1 MVFGILGT
9 DKRVLAL
16 AMARMADAL
25 GNSFLIIVLPLYIAS
40 GEISIAG
47 IVGSEVLGFTI
58 TEELLIGIVL
68 SLFGFL
74 NSFNQPITGRL
85 SDRLGRRKPF
95 ILGGLVV
102 FGIASATYP
111 FVSSYWSILVVRALQ
126 GLGAALTV
134 PATIALVNDYAT
146 GDDERGG
153 NFGVFNPFRLI
164 GFGFGPI
171 VAGTV
176 VAGGFGS
183 DTVVTYTLAG
193 LSISG
198 FNAAFSIAV
207 LGAVVSFLLVVA
219 VVDEPEGTAAE
230 AGDDLSIRVRDPEG
244 GLDPVFAVGVG
255 TLFMA
260 LTIALFATLQQPI
273 NDALGQGSTLFGL
286 QFSAV
291 VAANVLLQ
299 APVGNWADRFG
310 RRPFLLAGFALL
322 GPTVL
327 AQGLVPQFTAPDAVV
342 GSVVMLVARLLQGVA
357 VAMVFAPGLAVAGD
371 LARGR
376 GSGTTLSVL
385 TMAFGLGVA
394 FGPLVSGFLFS
405 FGIAAPF
412 VFGAAL
418 AVLAFVLTYTQ
429 VPETLNTGGPTAA
442 DVDGDGTPTPQD

>member
-1 MVFGILGT
+1 MVLGT
-9 DKRVLAL
+9 DRRVLAL

-40 GEISIAG
+40 GQID
-47 IVGSEVLGFTI
+47 VGALVGTRVFGFLV
-58 TEELLIGIVL
+58 TEEFLIGLVL

-74 NSFNQPITGRL
+74 NSFGQPVTGRV
-85 SDRLGRRKPF
+85 SDRFGARKPF

-102 FGIASATYP
+102 FGVASATYP
-111 FVSSYWSILVVRALQ
+111 FVSGYWAVLVVRALQ

-134 PATIALVNDYAT
+134 PATVALVNDYAT
-146 GDDERGG
+146 SDAERGG
-153 NFGVFNPFRLI
+153 NFGVFNTFRLI

-183 DTVVTYTLAG
+183 DTVTSYTLGG
-193 LSISG
+193 LTVSG
-198 FNAAFSIAV
+198 FDAAFSIAV
-207 LGAVVSFLLVVA
+207 IGAIVSFALVVWL
-219 VVDEPEGTAAE
+219 VDEPPRSDADAAN
-230 AGDDLSIRVRDPEG
+230 DLSVKMLDPDG
-244 GLDPVFAVGVG
+244 GLDTVFAVGVG

-260 LTIALFATLQQPI
+260 LTIALFATLQEPI
-273 NDALGQGSTLFGL
+273 NAALGQGSTLFGL

-299 APVGNWADRFG
+299 VPIGNWADRVG

-322 GPTVL
+322 APSVL
-327 AQGLVPQFTAPDAVV
+327 AQGLIPGVTAADGLAGPAL
-342 GSVVMLVARLLQGVA
+342 MLVARLLQGVA

-371 LARGR
+371 LAREG

-394 FGPLVSGFLFS
+394 FGPLVSGFLVS
-405 FGIAAPF
+405 FGFVVPF
-412 VFGAAL
+412 AFGAGL
-418 AVLAFVLTYTQ
+418 AVVALVLTYTQ
-429 VPETLNTGGPTAA
+429 VEETLTTAA
-442 DVDGDGTPTPQD
+442 SAGDGEAAAAPQD